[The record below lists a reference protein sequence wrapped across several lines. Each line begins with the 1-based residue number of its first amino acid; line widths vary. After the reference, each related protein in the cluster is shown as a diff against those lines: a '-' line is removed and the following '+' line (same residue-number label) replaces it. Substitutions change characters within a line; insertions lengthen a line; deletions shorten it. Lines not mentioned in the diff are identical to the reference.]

1 MSKVVKIDRK
11 TILSLISHI
20 LVISIV
26 FILPEVIFTNSF
38 TDPDH
43 PTPLG
48 VYIHAVVY
56 IIVFYYNYFF
66 LIDRLLFRKR
76 MLLYIVSV
84 LIFVILL
91 VSGAEFLSS
100 LTRPESHG
108 HIHMHMHRQ
117 VPGNFVMAFRNF
129 AISLLSVGLSLALKF
144 SMRWTKIER
153 MNEKIMS
160 EQKDM
165 ELANLKNQL
174 NPHFLFNT
182 LNNIYAL
189 IQIDSKRAQ
198 NAVHQLS
205 KMLRYALYEDSQ
217 EVELAKDLD
226 FVRNF
231 IELMKLRLSANHQLS
246 VDIPRQVSS
255 DLKIAPLL
263 FMSLIENAFK
273 YGMASSKPSV
283 IMISITVTG
292 ETVRCHTENSFF
304 PEKVADKSS
313 SGIGLSN
320 LKRRLD
326 LVYSNHYNLE
336 YGISGNMFISDLSIN
351 LTTKNN

>member
-43 PTPLG
+43 PKPLG

-100 LTRPESHG
+100 LTRPESPG
-108 HIHMHMHRQ
+108 HMHGP
-117 VPGNFVMAFRNF
+117 VPGNFVMAIRNF

-165 ELANLKNQL
+165 ELANLKKQL

-189 IQIDSKRAQ
+189 IQIDSERAQ
-198 NAVHQLS
+198 DAVHQLS

-263 FMSLIENAFK
+263 FISLIENAFK

-292 ETVRCHTENSFF
+292 ESVRCHIENSFF

>member
-100 LTRPESHG
+100 LTRPESPG
-108 HIHMHMHRQ
+108 HMHGP

-255 DLKIAPLL
+255 DLRIAPLL
-263 FMSLIENAFK
+263 FISLIENAFK

>member
-11 TILSLISHI
+11 TVLTLISHI

-43 PTPLG
+43 PAPSG
-48 VYIHAVVY
+48 IYIHTVVY

-100 LTRPESHG
+100 LTRPESPG
-108 HIHMHMHRQ
+108 HMHGP
-117 VPGNFVMAFRNF
+117 VPGNFVMAIRNF

-165 ELANLKNQL
+165 ELANLKKQL

-189 IQIDSKRAQ
+189 IQIDSARAQ
-198 NAVHQLS
+198 DAVHQLS

-263 FMSLIENAFK
+263 FISLIENAFK

-304 PEKVADKSS
+304 PEKGADKSS

-320 LKRRLD
+320 LKRRLA

>member
-26 FILPEVIFTNSF
+26 FILPEVIFSNSF

-43 PTPLG
+43 PAPSG
-48 VYIHAVVY
+48 IYIHTVVY

-100 LTRPESHG
+100 LTRPESPG
-108 HIHMHMHRQ
+108 HMHGP
-117 VPGNFVMAFRNF
+117 VPGNFVMAIRNF

-189 IQIDSKRAQ
+189 IQIDSERAQ
-198 NAVHQLS
+198 DAVHQLS

-255 DLKIAPLL
+255 DLRIAPLL
-263 FMSLIENAFK
+263 FISLIENAFK

>member
-43 PTPLG
+43 PAPSG
-48 VYIHAVVY
+48 IYIHTVVY

-100 LTRPESHG
+100 LTRPESPG
-108 HIHMHMHRQ
+108 HMHGP

-189 IQIDSKRAQ
+189 IQIDSERAQ
-198 NAVHQLS
+198 DAVHQLS

-255 DLKIAPLL
+255 DLRIAPLL
-263 FMSLIENAFK
+263 FISLIENAFK

-320 LKRRLD
+320 LKRRLA

>member
-43 PTPLG
+43 PAPLG
-48 VYIHAVVY
+48 IYIHTVVY

-100 LTRPESHG
+100 LTRPVSDG
-108 HIHMHMHRQ
+108 HMHGP
-117 VPGNFVMAFRNF
+117 VPGNFVMAIRNF

-165 ELANLKNQL
+165 ELANLKKQL

-198 NAVHQLS
+198 DAVHQLS

-255 DLKIAPLL
+255 DLRIAPLL
-263 FMSLIENAFK
+263 FISLIENAFK

-320 LKRRLD
+320 LKRRLA

>member
-26 FILPEVIFTNSF
+26 FILPEVIFSNSF

-43 PTPLG
+43 PAPSG
-48 VYIHAVVY
+48 IYIHTVVY

-100 LTRPESHG
+100 LTRPESPG
-108 HIHMHMHRQ
+108 HMHGP

-255 DLKIAPLL
+255 DLRIAPLL
-263 FMSLIENAFK
+263 FISLIENAFK

>member
-43 PTPLG
+43 PAPLG

-100 LTRPESHG
+100 LTRPESPG
-108 HIHMHMHRQ
+108 HMHGP
-117 VPGNFVMAFRNF
+117 VPGNFVMAIRNF

-198 NAVHQLS
+198 DAVHQLS

-263 FMSLIENAFK
+263 FISLIENAFK

-283 IMISITVTG
+283 IMISIAVTG
-292 ETVRCHTENSFF
+292 ETVRCHIENSNK

>member
-1 MSKVVKIDRK
+1 MNKVVKIDRK

-43 PTPLG
+43 PAPLG

-100 LTRPESHG
+100 LTRPESPG
-108 HIHMHMHRQ
+108 HMHGP

-189 IQIDSKRAQ
+189 IQIDSERAQ
-198 NAVHQLS
+198 DAVHQLS

-255 DLKIAPLL
+255 DLRIAPLL
-263 FMSLIENAFK
+263 FISLIENAFK

-320 LKRRLD
+320 LKRRLA

>member
-43 PTPLG
+43 PAPLG

-100 LTRPESHG
+100 LTRPESPG
-108 HIHMHMHRQ
+108 HMHGP
-117 VPGNFVMAFRNF
+117 VPGNFVMAIRNF

-198 NAVHQLS
+198 DAVHQLS

-263 FMSLIENAFK
+263 FISLIENAFK

-292 ETVRCHTENSFF
+292 ETVRCHIENSFF

>member
-100 LTRPESHG
+100 LTRPESPG
-108 HIHMHMHRQ
+108 HMHGP

-165 ELANLKNQL
+165 ELANLKKQL

-189 IQIDSKRAQ
+189 IQIDSERAQ
-198 NAVHQLS
+198 DAVHQLS

-255 DLKIAPLL
+255 DLRIAPLL
-263 FMSLIENAFK
+263 FISLIENAFK

-292 ETVRCHTENSFF
+292 ETVRCHIENSFF

>member
-26 FILPEVIFTNSF
+26 FILPEVIFSNSF

-43 PTPLG
+43 PAPSG
-48 VYIHAVVY
+48 IYIHTVVY

-108 HIHMHMHRQ
+108 HMHMHKQ

-255 DLKIAPLL
+255 DLRIAPLL
-263 FMSLIENAFK
+263 FISLIENAFK

-304 PEKVADKSS
+304 SEKVADKSS

>member
-43 PTPLG
+43 PAPLG

-100 LTRPESHG
+100 LTRPESPG
-108 HIHMHMHRQ
+108 HMHGP
-117 VPGNFVMAFRNF
+117 VPGNFVMAIRNF

-189 IQIDSKRAQ
+189 IQIDSERAQ
-198 NAVHQLS
+198 DAVHQLS

-255 DLKIAPLL
+255 DLRIAPLL
-263 FMSLIENAFK
+263 FISLIENAFK

>member
-43 PTPLG
+43 PAPLG

-100 LTRPESHG
+100 LTRPESPG
-108 HIHMHMHRQ
+108 HMHGP
-117 VPGNFVMAFRNF
+117 VPGNFVMAIRNF

-174 NPHFLFNT
+174 NSHFLFNT

-198 NAVHQLS
+198 DAVHQLS

-263 FMSLIENAFK
+263 FISLIENAFK

-292 ETVRCHTENSFF
+292 DTVRCHTENSFF

-320 LKRRLD
+320 LKRRLA

>member
-11 TILSLISHI
+11 TVLTLISHI

-43 PTPLG
+43 PAPLG
-48 VYIHAVVY
+48 IYIHTVVY

-100 LTRPESHG
+100 LTRPESPG
-108 HIHMHMHRQ
+108 HMHGP
-117 VPGNFVMAFRNF
+117 VPGNFVMAIRNF

-165 ELANLKNQL
+165 ELANLKKQL

-189 IQIDSKRAQ
+189 IQIDSERAQ
-198 NAVHQLS
+198 DAVHQLS

-263 FMSLIENAFK
+263 FISLIENAFK

-292 ETVRCHTENSFF
+292 ESVRCHIENSFF

>member
-43 PTPLG
+43 PAPLG

-100 LTRPESHG
+100 LTRPESPG
-108 HIHMHMHRQ
+108 HMHGP
-117 VPGNFVMAFRNF
+117 VPGNFVMAIRNF

-198 NAVHQLS
+198 DAVHQLS

-263 FMSLIENAFK
+263 FISLIENAFK

>member
-100 LTRPESHG
+100 LTRPEPDG
-108 HIHMHMHRQ
+108 HMHGP
-117 VPGNFVMAFRNF
+117 VPGNFVMAIRNF

-165 ELANLKNQL
+165 ELANLKKQL

-198 NAVHQLS
+198 DAVHQLS

-217 EVELAKDLD
+217 EV
-226 FVRNF
+226 
-231 IELMKLRLSANHQLS
+231 S
-246 VDIPRQVSS
+246 
-255 DLKIAPLL
+255 
-263 FMSLIENAFK
+263 
-273 YGMASSKPSV
+273 
-283 IMISITVTG
+283 
-292 ETVRCHTENSFF
+292 NSQKTSTSF
-304 PEKVADKSS
+304 ATS
-313 SGIGLSN
+313 
-320 LKRRLD
+320 
-326 LVYSNHYNLE
+326 
-336 YGISGNMFISDLSIN
+336 
-351 LTTKNN
+351 

>member
-43 PTPLG
+43 PAPLG

-100 LTRPESHG
+100 LTRPESPG
-108 HIHMHMHRQ
+108 HMHGP
-117 VPGNFVMAFRNF
+117 VPGNFVMAIRNF

-165 ELANLKNQL
+165 ELANLKKQL

-255 DLKIAPLL
+255 DLRIAPLL
-263 FMSLIENAFK
+263 FISLIENAFK

>member
-100 LTRPESHG
+100 LTRPESPG
-108 HIHMHMHRQ
+108 HMHGP

-165 ELANLKNQL
+165 ELANLKKQL

-189 IQIDSKRAQ
+189 IQIDSERAQ
-198 NAVHQLS
+198 DAVHQLS

-263 FMSLIENAFK
+263 FISLIENAFK

-292 ETVRCHTENSFF
+292 DTVRCHTENSFF
-304 PEKVADKSS
+304 SEKVADKSS

>member
-43 PTPLG
+43 PAPLG

-100 LTRPESHG
+100 LTRPESPG
-108 HIHMHMHRQ
+108 HMHGP

-165 ELANLKNQL
+165 ELANLKKQL

-263 FMSLIENAFK
+263 FISLIENAFK

>member
-26 FILPEVIFTNSF
+26 FILPEVIFSNSF

-43 PTPLG
+43 PAPSG
-48 VYIHAVVY
+48 IYIHTVVY

-100 LTRPESHG
+100 LTRPES
-108 HIHMHMHRQ
+108 HMHRQ

-165 ELANLKNQL
+165 ELANLKKQL

-263 FMSLIENAFK
+263 FISLIENAFK

>member
-43 PTPLG
+43 PAPLG

-100 LTRPESHG
+100 LTRPESPG
-108 HIHMHMHRQ
+108 HMHGP
-117 VPGNFVMAFRNF
+117 VPGNFVMAIRNF

-263 FMSLIENAFK
+263 FISLIENAFK

>member
-43 PTPLG
+43 PAPLG

-100 LTRPESHG
+100 LTRPEPDG
-108 HIHMHMHRQ
+108 HMHGP
-117 VPGNFVMAFRNF
+117 VPGNFVMAIRNF

-165 ELANLKNQL
+165 ELANLK
-174 NPHFLFNT
+174 T
-182 LNNIYAL
+182 
-189 IQIDSKRAQ
+189 
-198 NAVHQLS
+198 
-205 KMLRYALYEDSQ
+205 
-217 EVELAKDLD
+217 
-226 FVRNF
+226 
-231 IELMKLRLSANHQLS
+231 
-246 VDIPRQVSS
+246 SS
-255 DLKIAPLL
+255 ILTFYSIRSTTS
-263 FMSLIENAFK
+263 MH
-273 YGMASSKPSV
+273 SSK
-283 IMISITVTG
+283 SIRK
-292 ETVRCHTENSFF
+292 ERKM
-304 PEKVADKSS
+304 P
-313 SGIGLSN
+313 
-320 LKRRLD
+320 
-326 LVYSNHYNLE
+326 
-336 YGISGNMFISDLSIN
+336 SIN
-351 LTTKNN
+351 

>member
-43 PTPLG
+43 PAPLG

-100 LTRPESHG
+100 LTRPEPDG
-108 HIHMHMHRQ
+108 HMHGP
-117 VPGNFVMAFRNF
+117 VPGNFVMAIRNF

-189 IQIDSKRAQ
+189 IQIDSAKAQ

-205 KMLRYALYEDSQ
+205 KMLRYALYEDFP
-217 EVELAKDLD
+217 EVELAKDLY
-226 FVRNF
+226 FVHNF
-231 IELMKLRLSANHQLS
+231 IDLMKLRLSANHQLI
-246 VDIPRQVSS
+246 VELPRQVSS

-263 FMSLIENAFK
+263 FISLIENAFK

-283 IMISITVTG
+283 IKISISVTG
-292 ETVRCHTENSFF
+292 TTVLCHTENSYF

-313 SGIGLSN
+313 SGIGISN
-320 LKRRLD
+320 LKRRLS
-326 LVYSNHYNLE
+326 LVYNNKYNFT

-351 LTTKNN
+351 LNPKND

>member
-43 PTPLG
+43 PAPLG

-100 LTRPESHG
+100 LTRPESDG
-108 HIHMHMHRQ
+108 HMHGP
-117 VPGNFVMAFRNF
+117 VPGNFVMAIRNF

-165 ELANLKNQL
+165 ELANLKKQL

-198 NAVHQLS
+198 DAVHQLS

-255 DLKIAPLL
+255 DLRIAPLL
-263 FMSLIENAFK
+263 FISLIENAFK

>member
-26 FILPEVIFTNSF
+26 FILPEVIFSNSF

-43 PTPLG
+43 PAPSG
-48 VYIHAVVY
+48 IYIHTVVY

-100 LTRPESHG
+100 LTRPESPG
-108 HIHMHMHRQ
+108 HMHGP
-117 VPGNFVMAFRNF
+117 VPGNFVMAIRNF

-198 NAVHQLS
+198 DAVHQLS

-231 IELMKLRLSANHQLS
+231 IELMKLRLSANYQLS

-263 FMSLIENAFK
+263 FISLIENAFK

>member
-11 TILSLISHI
+11 TILTLISHI

-43 PTPLG
+43 PAPLG

-100 LTRPESHG
+100 LTRPESPG
-108 HIHMHMHRQ
+108 HMHGP
-117 VPGNFVMAFRNF
+117 VPGNFVMAIRNF

-165 ELANLKNQL
+165 ELANLKKQL

-189 IQIDSKRAQ
+189 IQIDSERAQ
-198 NAVHQLS
+198 DAVHQLS

-263 FMSLIENAFK
+263 FISLIENAFK

-292 ETVRCHTENSFF
+292 DTVRCHTENSFF

-320 LKRRLD
+320 LKRRLA

>member
-43 PTPLG
+43 PAPLG

-100 LTRPESHG
+100 LTRPESPG
-108 HIHMHMHRQ
+108 HMHGP
-117 VPGNFVMAFRNF
+117 VPGNFVMAIRNF

-263 FMSLIENAFK
+263 FISLIENAFK

-292 ETVRCHTENSFF
+292 ETVRCHIENSFF

>member
-43 PTPLG
+43 PAPLG

-100 LTRPESHG
+100 LTRPESPG
-108 HIHMHMHRQ
+108 HMHGP

-263 FMSLIENAFK
+263 FISLIENAFK

-320 LKRRLD
+320 LKRRLA

>member
-43 PTPLG
+43 PAPSG
-48 VYIHAVVY
+48 IYIHTVVY

-100 LTRPESHG
+100 LTRPESPG
-108 HIHMHMHRQ
+108 HMHGP

-255 DLKIAPLL
+255 DLRIAPLL
-263 FMSLIENAFK
+263 FISLIENAFK

-320 LKRRLD
+320 LKRRLA

>member
-43 PTPLG
+43 PAPLG
-48 VYIHAVVY
+48 IYIHTVVY

-100 LTRPESHG
+100 LTRPESPG
-108 HIHMHMHRQ
+108 HMHGP
-117 VPGNFVMAFRNF
+117 VPGNFVMAIRNF

-165 ELANLKNQL
+165 ELANLKKQL

-189 IQIDSKRAQ
+189 IQIDSERAQ
-198 NAVHQLS
+198 DAVHQLS

-263 FMSLIENAFK
+263 FISLIENAFK

>member
-43 PTPLG
+43 PAPLG

-100 LTRPESHG
+100 LTRPEPGG
-108 HIHMHMHRQ
+108 HMNMHRP

-198 NAVHQLS
+198 DAVHQLS

-255 DLKIAPLL
+255 DLSIAPLL
-263 FMSLIENAFK
+263 FISLIENAFK

-292 ETVRCHTENSFF
+292 ETVRCHIENSFF

>member
-11 TILSLISHI
+11 TVLTLISHI

-43 PTPLG
+43 PAPSG
-48 VYIHAVVY
+48 IYIHTVVY

-100 LTRPESHG
+100 LTRPESPG
-108 HIHMHMHRQ
+108 HMHGP
-117 VPGNFVMAFRNF
+117 VPGNFVMAIRNF

-165 ELANLKNQL
+165 ELANLKKQL

-189 IQIDSKRAQ
+189 IQIDSERAQ
-198 NAVHQLS
+198 DAVHQLS

-231 IELMKLRLSANHQLS
+231 IELMKLRLSANYQLS

-255 DLKIAPLL
+255 DLRIAPLL
-263 FMSLIENAFK
+263 FISLIENAFK

-320 LKRRLD
+320 LKRRLA

>member
-100 LTRPESHG
+100 LTRPEPDG
-108 HIHMHMHRQ
+108 HMHGP
-117 VPGNFVMAFRNF
+117 VPSNFVMAIRNF
-129 AISLLSVGLSLALKF
+129 TISLLSVGLSLALKF

-165 ELANLKNQL
+165 ELANLKKQL

-189 IQIDSKRAQ
+189 IQIDSIRAQ
-198 NAVHQLS
+198 DAVHQLS

-255 DLKIAPLL
+255 DLRIAPLL
-263 FMSLIENAFK
+263 FISLIENAFK

-292 ETVRCHTENSFF
+292 ETVRCHIENSFF

>member
-100 LTRPESHG
+100 LTRPESPG
-108 HIHMHMHRQ
+108 HMHGP
-117 VPGNFVMAFRNF
+117 VPGNFVMAIRNF

-263 FMSLIENAFK
+263 FISLIENAFK

>member
-1 MSKVVKIDRK
+1 
-11 TILSLISHI
+11 
-20 LVISIV
+20 
-26 FILPEVIFTNSF
+26 
-38 TDPDH
+38 
-43 PTPLG
+43 
-48 VYIHAVVY
+48 
-56 IIVFYYNYFF
+56 
-66 LIDRLLFRKR
+66 
-76 MLLYIVSV
+76 
-84 LIFVILL
+84 
-91 VSGAEFLSS
+91 
-100 LTRPESHG
+100 
-108 HIHMHMHRQ
+108 
-117 VPGNFVMAFRNF
+117 
-129 AISLLSVGLSLALKF
+129 ALKF

-165 ELANLKNQL
+165 ELANLKKQL

-255 DLKIAPLL
+255 DLRIAPLL
-263 FMSLIENAFK
+263 FISLIENAFK